1 MPDPVDYLPQGYGQ
15 VAYDGYF
22 GACGGKSLISGATL
36 PQWHEQ
42 DKAIRDAWDA
52 AAAAVIGYV
61 SRVPG
66 AR

>member
-1 MPDPVDYLPQGYGQ
+1 MGELPEKYGQ
-15 VAYDGYF
+15 VAYLAYKD
-22 GACGGKSLISGATL
+22 ASDGKSLISGAPL

-42 DKAIRDAWDA
+42 RQEIRDAWDA
-52 AAAAVIGYV
+52 AADAVIAYV